1 MNMTTNMNN
10 NIKKNLLYRYDQSS
24 TFRKV
29 ESHSVRKKLYTEMAK
44 TSTYGDSSLQT
55 HKRVNSGQSKSFW
68 KLTHQN

>member
-10 NIKKNLLYRYDQSS
+10 NIKKNLFYRYDQSS

-29 ESHSVRKKLYTEMAK
+29 KSHSVRKKLYTETK
-44 TSTYGDSSLQT
+44 TSSYGDSILQT
-55 HKRVNSGQSKSFW
+55 HKRLNSGQSKSFW